1 MGHDI
6 ILRLLIINLK
16 EEYIRFNDHAYD
28 DLDVI
33 EDDLDVLIKKF
44 RAANLDMFK
53 VFADYLCENKTA
65 IIQSFTLI
73 KVHRKNQK
81 NIDEYYSR
89 LSNGPMESF
98 NRKHKDNKRVSRGFS
113 NFDYTRN
120 RILWVTRKEQPYL
133 GSPKSHFLKDD
144 DKCRIRRMYH
154 LTKGNPIINDFL
166 GIWFVHFKVK
176 KTVSSD
182 RSKTTPEGQ

>member
-1 MGHDI
+1 
-6 ILRLLIINLK
+6 
-16 EEYIRFNDHAYD
+16 
-28 DLDVI
+28 
-33 EDDLDVLIKKF
+33 
-44 RAANLDMFK
+44 MFK

-73 KVHRKNQK
+73 KMHRKKQK

-98 NRKHKDNKRVSRGFS
+98 NRKLKDNKRVSRGFS

-120 RILWVTRKEQPYL
+120 HILWATRKECPYL
-133 GSPKSHFLKDD
+133 EKPKTRDQVHSYRGK
-144 DKCRIRRMYH
+144 KRGKYRIRKMHH
-154 LTKGNPIINDFL
+154 LTKGNPIVNDFL
-166 GIWFVHFKVK
+166 GIRFVHFKVK
-176 KTVSSD
+176 KPVSSD

>member
-1 MGHDI
+1 M
-6 ILRLLIINLK
+6 
-16 EEYIRFNDHAYD
+16 
-28 DLDVI
+28 
-33 EDDLDVLIKKF
+33 
-44 RAANLDMFK
+44 
-53 VFADYLCENKTA
+53 
-65 IIQSFTLI
+65 
-73 KVHRKNQK
+73 HRKNQK

-98 NRKHKDNKRVSRGFS
+98 NRKLKDNKRVSRGFS

-176 KTVSSD
+176 KPVSSD

>member
-44 RAANLDMFK
+44 RAADLDMFK

-73 KVHRKNQK
+73 KMHRKNQK

-98 NRKHKDNKRVSRGFS
+98 NRKPKDYKRVSRGFS
-113 NFDYTRN
+113 SFNYTRN
-120 RILWVTRKEQPYL
+120 RILWTTRKERLYYGKQKIFQKRY
-133 GSPKSHFLKDD
+133 K
-144 DKCRIRRMYH
+144 RIKNV
-154 LTKGNPIINDFL
+154 TFC
-166 GIWFVHFKVK
+166 
-176 KTVSSD
+176 
-182 RSKTTPEGQ
+182 Q

>member
-1 MGHDI
+1 
-6 ILRLLIINLK
+6 
-16 EEYIRFNDHAYD
+16 
-28 DLDVI
+28 
-33 EDDLDVLIKKF
+33 
-44 RAANLDMFK
+44 MFK

-98 NRKHKDNKRVSRGFS
+98 NRKLKDYKRVSRGFS

-120 RILWVTRKEQPYL
+120 RILWVTRKECPYL
-133 GSPKSHFLKDD
+133 EKPKTRDQ
-144 DKCRIRRMYH
+144 
-154 LTKGNPIINDFL
+154 
-166 GIWFVHFKVK
+166 VHSYRGK
-176 KTVSSD
+176 KKRKISYQEDAPSYQ
-182 RSKTTPEGQ
+182 REPHCQ